1 MEENSLNANNINS
14 SDNITDN
21 LIVLSTSDQTIE
33 NETGK
38 KRSYMLATPRQKR
51 GNYETKVK
59 KNHQIGLHLLLMNK
73 CFWVLIAPLR
83 LFMRTRRRTRS

>member
-38 KRSYMLATPRQKR
+38 KRSYMLATPRQ
-51 GNYETKVK
+51 NVETMK
-59 KNHQIGLHLLLMNK
+59 L
-73 CFWVLIAPLR
+73 W
-83 LFMRTRRRTRS
+83 